1 MKWIKLFLIFM
12 LILSGSPK
20 DLDENSGDRS
30 ETRERDRDRDSAS
43 DDEDADEDED
53 DKDSDRDSRRGEL
66 RNISDSDRER
76 RVTSILDKRYT
87 GSAISYDDYDSEK
100 CEKDSDCEDLCD
112 EIFSSRYRT
121 KCYRSPRE
129 FVEELEEGLFTL
141 ININRVDS
149 VDISPAFIKG
159 VLNIDESILVNLIE
173 DKMSEGSVKRFL
185 MWVALNEDIA
195 QVFKD
200 KDRSSKVLKAAFE
213 SLGEAEES
221 SSKSLR
227 LATGLNVG
235 LQEAE
240 DTFLSLAVEEDN
252 EEAFEIAYNLLKK
265 SCSNKDCKLR
275 VLCAR
280 ETRSSSR
287 SRVFGSSRGTS
298 CQTSTRQE
306 RRSTRT
312 GGTCYV
318 HGARVWS
325 FLDELIEDDEIN
337 ERDFEDNA
345 IKVKTCNT
353 YCGRE
358 DSRTDKCRVV
368 L

>member
-1 MKWIKLFLIFM
+1 MKWIKLFLIVL
-12 LILSGSPK
+12 LIVSCTAK
-20 DLDENSGDRS
+20 DLDEGSEDRDRQTES
-30 ETRERDRDRDSAS
+30 RERDRDRDSS
-43 DDEDADEDED
+43 SDEEDDED
-53 DKDSDRDSRRGEL
+53 DRDSRRAEL
-66 RNISDSDRER
+66 RNIGSSRDDREVR
-76 RVTSILDKRYT
+76 STLDKRYT

-100 CEKDSDCEDLCD
+100 CERDSDCEDLCD
-112 EIFSSRYRT
+112 DIFASRYRN

-141 ININRVDS
+141 ININRVES

-173 DKMSEGSVKRFL
+173 DKMSEGGIKRFL
-185 MWVALNEDIA
+185 MWVAINEDIA
-195 QVFKD
+195 QVFND
-200 KDRSSKVLKAAFE
+200 KDRSDKVLKAAFE
-213 SLGEAEES
+213 SLGEIEEP

-235 LQEAE
+235 LQEDE
-240 DTFLSLAVEEDN
+240 DTFLSLSVEEDN
-252 EEAFEIAYNLLKK
+252 EEAFEIAYNLLKR

-280 ETRSSSR
+280 ENRSASSR
-287 SRVFGSSRGTS
+287 SRVFGSSRRTT

-306 RRSTRT
+306 RRART

-325 FLDELIEDDEIN
+325 FLDELIEDDDIN

-358 DSRTDKCRVV
+358 DPRNDKCSVI